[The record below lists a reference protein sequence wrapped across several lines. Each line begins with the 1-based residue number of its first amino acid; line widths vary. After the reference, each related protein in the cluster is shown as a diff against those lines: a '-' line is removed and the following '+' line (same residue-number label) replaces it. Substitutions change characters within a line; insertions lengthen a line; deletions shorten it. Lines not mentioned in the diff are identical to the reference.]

1 MCVSRVR
8 GKKKMMPAVKLLFAA
23 RQQHLEMEEQLV
35 HDAMAAWDW
44 GEREGGLQDNIQI
57 VKKFSDISL
66 MLKSKEVK
74 RFVGPGTCE
83 GTVHISIV

>member
-1 MCVSRVR
+1 MRW
-8 GKKKMMPAVKLLFAA
+8 
-23 RQQHLEMEEQLV
+23 QHGIG
-35 HDAMAAWDW
+35 

-83 GTVHISIV
+83 GTVNISIV

>member
-1 MCVSRVR
+1 MRW
-8 GKKKMMPAVKLLFAA
+8 
-23 RQQHLEMEEQLV
+23 QHGIG
-35 HDAMAAWDW
+35 

-74 RFVGPGTCE
+74 RFVGHGTCE
-83 GTVHISIV
+83 GTVNISIV

>member
-1 MCVSRVR
+1 MT
-8 GKKKMMPAVKLLFAA
+8 PAVKLLFAA

-57 VKKFSDISL
+57 VKKFSDIYISL
-66 MLKSKEVK
+66 MLKSKEVR
-74 RFVGPGTCE
+74 RFVGHGTCE
-83 GTVHISIV
+83 GTVNISFV

>member
-1 MCVSRVR
+1 MRW
-8 GKKKMMPAVKLLFAA
+8 
-23 RQQHLEMEEQLV
+23 QHGIG
-35 HDAMAAWDW
+35 

-66 MLKSKEVK
+66 MLKSKEVM

>member
-1 MCVSRVR
+1 M
-8 GKKKMMPAVKLLFAA
+8 
-23 RQQHLEMEEQLV
+23 QWQHGIG
-35 HDAMAAWDW
+35 

-74 RFVGPGTCE
+74 RFVGHGICE
-83 GTVHISIV
+83 GTVHLHIII

>member
-1 MCVSRVR
+1 MGVGGSERGAGDYRIPGTRVP
-8 GKKKMMPAVKLLFAA
+8 G
-23 RQQHLEMEEQLV
+23 
-35 HDAMAAWDW
+35 
-44 GEREGGLQDNIQI
+44 NIQI

-83 GTVHISIV
+83 GTVNISIV